1 MNQIEGIITVCKA
14 KKMNK
19 KFILTLIFSSVK
31 VSGKT
36 LYSFQCG
43 VSFKPNKNYCKETIG
58 CCGNRSFVFQKAP
71 YRQQKGNRC
80 KNVYHYFCSSPKN
93 TQVTT
98 VESYLNSFTVSECC
112 KLTLINSAELS
123 VKVQGTNFKLYF
135 VHGSRP
141 SIQGVFQKVICEATG
156 ATTKRRV
163 RFCEKIAERTLQVN
177 LTIRKLY

>member
-36 LYSFQCG
+36 LYSFQCR
-43 VSFKPNKNYCKETIG
+43 VSFKPNKNYCKESIG

-80 KNVYHYFCSSPKN
+80 RNVYHYFCSSPKN

-123 VKVQGTNFKLYF
+123 VKV
-135 VHGSRP
+135 
-141 SIQGVFQKVICEATG
+141 
-156 ATTKRRV
+156 
-163 RFCEKIAERTLQVN
+163 
-177 LTIRKLY
+177 